1 MEPLG
6 VEEPKQQA
14 HVGQISEVFL
24 QMQRNLYAVAETSAF
39 ATFAASV
46 LVTGALITQIVF

>member
-1 MEPLG
+1 MEPLS

-14 HVGQISEVFL
+14 HVGQISVVFL
-24 QMQRNLYAVAETSAF
+24 RMQRNLYAVAETSAF

-46 LVTGALITQIVF
+46 VVTGALITQIVF